1 MLNEGLKIVDP
12 SSIRSDS
19 NSKTKNL
26 KKDILKKN
34 FFEVKFKAKLKIEV
48 L

>member
-19 NSKTKNL
+19 NSKTKKP
-26 KKDILKKN
+26 KKDISN
-34 FFEVKFKAKLKIEV
+34 IDSFRGEIQSEN
-48 L
+48 

>member
-19 NSKTKNL
+19 NSKTKNP

-34 FFEVKFKAKLKIEV
+34 TFRGEIQSEN
-48 L
+48 